1 MPDINWLSDEDYAKA
16 VGQFRIQLNGV
27 FDFLKVD
34 EKLPVRYMYG
44 LGYAIPGAIKEIV
57 KLTDNRLK
65 HWEYVIKETD
75 WLKYRSSND
84 DVKKWN
90 DDDIKLEILKFCKSK
105 KAMTYY
111 ELREIIKNDGL
122 ESDNCLNNNIIGRFF
137 RKDLE
142 M

>member
-57 KLTDNRLK
+57 KLTED
-65 HWEYVIKETD
+65 
-75 WLKYRSSND
+75 
-84 DVKKWN
+84 
-90 DDDIKLEILKFCKSK
+90 FG
-105 KAMTYY
+105 
-111 ELREIIKNDGL
+111 LRVRGL
-122 ESDNCLNNNIIGRFF
+122 DKPIS
-137 RKDLE
+137 LE
-142 M
+142 MIRNER